1 MMNAT
6 DKTALSALIRA
17 HRQAAL
23 AVLVDDAPLTAMVA
37 YAELPDLSGLLVLL
51 SSLSAH
57 KRALLANPVCSLLI
71 CEPDDG
77 AGDVM
82 TRARV
87 SLQGRAHLIARDAG
101 DFAAAR
107 DCYLAKLPAGR
118 LWPGADDCAMVGHGC
133 VEPRAGCPTC
143 GGSLGPR
150 LHPPLKRL
158 ATKYGD
164 S

>member
-57 KRALLANPVCSLLI
+57 KRALMANPVCSLLI

-87 SLQGRAHLIARDAG
+87 SLQARAHLIARDAV

-107 DCYLAKLPAGR
+107 DCYLAKLPAAAQLFALADFDLLCITPTSARFVAGFGR
-118 LWPGADDCAMVGHGC
+118 ALTIAPWSDMV
-133 VEPRAGCPTC
+133 A
-143 GGSLGPR
+143 
-150 LHPPLKRL
+150 
-158 ATKYGD
+158 
-164 S
+164 